1 MSSIAGNQSRMGLPL
16 TGRIVIAW
24 LLGVGLP
31 ALVSAKPTLSRFEF
45 TQTEMAV
52 PIRIVLYAPDNATA
66 SRAAQAAFLR
76 FHELNATCSD
86 YDPQSELRRLCD
98 TSSEGKAVP
107 VSDDLWRVLVR
118 AKELSERSQG
128 AFDVTVGPLVH
139 LWRNARHTKELP
151 SAESLAA
158 ARSRVGYRF
167 MRLDP
172 KRQAV
177 ELLRPK
183 MRLDLGGIA
192 KGYAVDEAQRAIRR
206 QGITR
211 MMVEAG
217 GNIGLGDPPP
227 ERSGWRVGVA
237 PPDARSK
244 PRQYLSLSRAAI
256 STSGD
261 LWQYVTIGGVRYS
274 HLINPQTGMALT
286 DHSSVTVVG
295 PDGLGIDGLSS
306 AVSIL
311 GPEQGLKLI
320 EATPGVA
327 AFIVRMEGG
336 KERTYESSKWKA
348 LPTESPVSR

>member
-1 MSSIAGNQSRMGLPL
+1 MSSIVGNPSRMGLSPM
-16 TGRIVIAW
+16 GRMVIGW

-31 ALVSAKPTLSRFEF
+31 ALASAAPALSRFEF

-66 SRAAQAAFLR
+66 SQSAQAGFLR
-76 FHELNATCSD
+76 FHELNAVCSD

-98 TSSEGKAVP
+98 TSSEGKVIP

-118 AKELSERSQG
+118 AEELSQRSQG

-167 MRLDP
+167 LRLDP
-172 KRQAV
+172 KRHAV

-192 KGYAVDEAQRAIRR
+192 KGYAVDEALRAIRR
-206 QGITR
+206 HGITR

-227 ERSGWRVGVA
+227 ERPGWRIGVA

-256 STSGD
+256 SVSGD

-295 PDGLGIDGLSS
+295 PDGLGTDGLSA
-306 AVSIL
+306 AVAIL
-311 GPEQGLKLI
+311 GPEKGLKLI

-327 AFIVRMEGG
+327 AFVVRMVDG
-336 KERTYESSKWKA
+336 KEKTYESSKWKE
-348 LPTESPVSR
+348 L